1 MNIAESARFNALKA
15 LVESMQKIQNDQAH
29 EIANL
34 KQVVEILTTA
44 KDSVTLRIKK
54 SA

>member
-15 LVESMQKIQNDQAH
+15 QVEKLEREVES
-29 EIANL
+29 L
-34 KQVVEILTTA
+34 KQIVEILTSDKTRE
-44 KDSVTLRIKK
+44 TLRIKK